1 MSESETPWPKSL
13 WDVIVVGGGHAGCE
27 AATAAAR
34 MGAKTLLLTHR
45 KETLGEMSCNPAI
58 GGLGKGHLVREIDA
72 LDGIMGRMADIGGMQ
87 FKVLNKSKGPA
98 VRGPRA
104 QIDRKLYREAVQ
116 TELFQ
121 TPNLTIIEAAVEDLI
136 LDNGVVTGVI
146 DGAGQSCLAKAVVL
160 TTGTFLRGVIHI
172 GEKRMAAGRWGDA
185 PANGLGQRLYDLK
198 LDMGRLKTGTPARL
212 DGRTIHWDR
221 LEQQLG
227 DDPIQPFSMLTPS
240 IDREQITCG
249 ITYTN
254 EKTHRI
260 IADRLME
267 SAVYGGH
274 LSGRG
279 PRYCPSI
286 EDKVVKFADKT
297 SHQIFL
303 EPEGYD
309 DDTVY
314 PNGIS
319 TSVSEETQEAFI
331 RTIIGLEDVVIRRYA
346 YAIEYDYVDPREL
359 HPTLELKSLSGLFLA
374 GQINGTT
381 GYEEAGAQGLMA
393 GINAAARAGGY
404 APTILGR
411 DEAYIGVMIDDLVTR
426 GVTEPYRMFTSRA
439 EFRLSLRADNADQR
453 LTDKGLALGLVGE
466 ARKKVWLEKKSAL
479 EAIRIRV
486 AELVATP
493 KEALT
498 QGIQVN
504 GDGQR
509 RNVTQLMAYESCN
522 RGRLETLW
530 PEIAQWP
537 DALYEQI
544 EIDALYAG
552 YMPRQRAEIESFRK
566 DEKLSLPDDIDYM
579 SILGLSN
586 EAREKLNR
594 IRPQTLGQAGRIEGM
609 TQGALTT
616 LLFYV
621 RNQSRLTTKV
631 AI

>member
-1 MSESETPWPKSL
+1 MSEPKSL
-13 WDVIVVGGGHAGCE
+13 WDVIVIGGGHAGCE
-27 AATAAAR
+27 AATASAR

-116 TELFQ
+116 AELFQ

-136 LDNGVVTGVI
+136 LDNGAVTGAFDAI
-146 DGAGQSCLAKAVVL
+146 GQSYMAKAVVL

-172 GEKRMAAGRWGDA
+172 GEKRIAAGRWGDA

-212 DGRTIHWDR
+212 DGKTIHWDR
-221 LEQQLG
+221 LDQQLG

-240 IDREQITCG
+240 IERAQIACG
-249 ITYTN
+249 ITFTN
-254 EKTHRI
+254 EKTHQI
-260 IADRLME
+260 IADRLNE

-331 RTIIGLEDVVIRRYA
+331 RTIVGLEDVVIKRYA

-359 HPTLELKSLSGLFLA
+359 HPTLELKSLPGLFLA

-453 LTDKGLALGLVGE
+453 LTDKGLSIGVVGE
-466 ARKKVWLEKKSAL
+466 RRKSAWLEKKTAL
-479 EAIRIRV
+479 EAIRARA
-486 AELVATP
+486 AELIAAP
-493 KEALT
+493 KDALA

-509 RNVTQLMAYESCN
+509 RNVTQLMAYDSCN
-522 RGRLETLW
+522 RQRLEILW

-537 DALYEQI
+537 DALYEQV

-552 YMPRQRAEIESFRK
+552 YMPRQKAEIESFRK
-566 DEKLSLPDDIDYM
+566 DENLVLSDDIDYL

-586 EAREKLNR
+586 EAREKLHR

-621 RNQSRLTTKV
+621 RNQSKLS
-631 AI
+631 A

>member
-1 MSESETPWPKSL
+1 MTNSSNTL

-45 KETLGEMSCNPAI
+45 KVTLGEMSCNPAI

-72 LDGIMGRMADIGGMQ
+72 LDGVMGRMADIGGMQ

-104 QIDRKLYREAVQ
+104 QIDRKLYRVAMQ
-116 TELFQ
+116 AELAQ
-121 TPNLTIIEAAVEDLI
+121 APNLTIAEAAIEDL
-136 LDNGVVTGVI
+136 VVNHAVVGGVI
-146 DGAGQSCLAKAVVL
+146 DANGQKFLAKAVVL

-172 GEKRMAAGRWGDA
+172 GEKRMSAGRWDDQ

-212 DGRTIHWDR
+212 DGKTIHWDR
-221 LEQQLG
+221 LEKQVG
-227 DDPIQPFSMLTPS
+227 DDPIEPFSYLTAS
-240 IDREQITCG
+240 INRPQIDCG
-249 ITYTN
+249 ITFTN
-254 EKTHRI
+254 EKTHAI
-260 IADRLME
+260 IADRLNE

-297 SHQIFL
+297 SHQVFL

-314 PNGIS
+314 PNGVS
-319 TSVSEETQEAFI
+319 TSVSEATQEAFL
-331 RTIIGLEDVVIRRYA
+331 RTIVGLEDVVIKRFG

-359 HPTLELKSLSGLFLA
+359 DATLELKSLPGLFLA

-393 GINAAARAGGY
+393 GMNAAAKAGGY
-404 APTILGR
+404 SPIVLGR

-453 LTDKGLALGLVGE
+453 LTDRGTAAGVVGSLRQSQWQAKRDALA
-466 ARKKVWLEKKSAL
+466 
-479 EAIRIRV
+479 AIRARA

-493 KEALT
+493 KEALAHE
-498 QGIQVN
+498 IQVN

-509 RNVTQLMAYESCN
+509 RNVMQLLAYDSCS
-522 RGRLETLW
+522 RQKLETLW
-530 PEIAQWP
+530 PEITAWP
-537 DALYEQI
+537 DALYEQV

-552 YMPRQRAEIESFRK
+552 YMSRQKAEIESFRK
-566 DEKLSLPDDIDYM
+566 DEGLALAADMDFLSIP
-579 SILGLSN
+579 GLSN

-594 IRPQTLGQAGRIEGM
+594 VRPLTIGQAGRIEGI
-609 TQGALTT
+609 TQGAMTT

-621 RNQSRLTTKV
+621 RNQAKRT
-631 AI
+631 A